1 MEYKYIPLIP
11 KTGSFGQNHSEHGV
25 GLFQTVFLPALHPVA
40 IINAGTLYSG
50 YRFPKGAEVT
60 IQPVGEDCSVCD
72 LCFMALSWL
81 EMDLSLQIYVPCR
94 KETLIKIGIHG
105 TDRHIQFRVVCQDMI
120 RRLSPMAGS

>member
-1 MEYKYIPLIP
+1 MKYKYIPLIP

-60 IQPVGEDCSVCD
+60 IQPVGE
-72 LCFMALSWL
+72 
-81 EMDLSLQIYVPCR
+81 SL
-94 KETLIKIGIHG
+94 
-105 TDRHIQFRVVCQDMI
+105 
-120 RRLSPMAGS
+120 